1 MSADEKSTDGTP
13 SAIIT
18 AAREAG
24 NTWMFNGKEI
34 QKYVARGE
42 NQVAT
47 SILNK
52 KTGEETGALMIHKFK
67 WSKET
72 AFVERESSFKTS
84 LRRIGR
90 ATAQDVDTAH
100 LITVNSE
107 FYIKIVSGG
116 ELRIPEGN
124 GEFRV
129 EDISQEDMIKHAHLY
144 PESASE
150 AIETWLESP
159 TFELYTEEENTF
171 RFLFEAPDK
180 TQVLWLLGNRDNPVA
195 AAIFTFKSPTS
206 EKRKEY
212 DQAVQKIKTDRQGE
226 VSKTILEQNFMKK
239 IQHGIDHLVAIDGIA
254 IGSEG
259 NDFTIDK
266 SDKKTKGQIED
277 FVILF
282 GPTWFAEVVDV
293 MHDSFDFM
301 KGKSGKS

>member
-1 MSADEKSTDGTP
+1 MADDQNTTDETP
-13 SAIIT
+13 SANLE

-24 NTWMFNGKEI
+24 NTWMFGNKEME
-34 QKYVARGE
+34 KYVARGE
-42 NQVAT
+42 AQVAT
-47 SILNK
+47 AILNK
-52 KTGEETGALMIHKFK
+52 VTHEDSGALMIHKFQ
-67 WSKET
+67 WTKET

-107 FYIKIVSGG
+107 FYSKIVSGG
-116 ELRIPEGN
+116 ELRIPKGN
-124 GEFRV
+124 NEF
-129 EDISQEDMIKHAHLY
+129 EIQEISREEMVKHANLY

-159 TFELYTEEENTF
+159 TFELYNEEDNTF
-171 RFLFEAPDK
+171 RFLFEAPDNTK
-180 TQVLWLLGNRDNPVA
+180 VLWFLGNRENPVA
-195 AAIFTFKSPTS
+195 AGIFTFKSPKS
-206 EKRKEY
+206 EERKEY
-212 DQAVQKIKTDRQGE
+212 DQVVQKIKTDRQGE

-239 IQHGIDHLVAIDGIA
+239 ISYGVNHLIAVDGIA

-259 NDFTIDK
+259 NSFSPD
-266 SDKKTKGQIED
+266 SADKKRKGHIED
-277 FVILF
+277 FVIVF
-282 GPTWFAEVVDV
+282 GPTWFAEIVDV